1 MANHTTKQALRRAWL
16 VALSLTLAALVAWI
30 LAATATDTDTYTGS
44 AGDGSAL
51 VVLEDCPGAYWAA
64 AGFTGDANV
73 MDRASTLAAELKAD
87 GADVGDPG
95 DVTIV
100 AEISAENA
108 VTVDAGGLDVTFWLT
123 RDGTGLESMGYC
135 DPGGEPTVRSILLFL
150 GLGAAAMW
158 ALSKIA

>member
-1 MANHTTKQALRRAWL
+1 MANPPTKQALRRAWL
-16 VALSLTLAALVAWI
+16 VALSLTLAALFAWI
-30 LAATATDTDTYTGS
+30 LAATATATATATGS

-108 VTVDAGGLDVTFWLT
+108 VTVDAGGLGGTFWLT
-123 RDGTGLESMGYC
+123 RDGTGPERRGSCG
-135 DPGGEPTVRSILLFL
+135 PGGDPP
-150 GLGAAAMW
+150 GG
-158 ALSKIA
+158 